1 MSKFYFGVD
10 YYPEQWPRERWETDA
25 QLMREAGFNIVRLA
39 EFAWVK
45 LEPSQGQFDFAWL
58 DDAIKILQAHG
69 LEVVLGTP
77 TASPPAWVYKKN
89 PEIFRTLPNG
99 QRLTF
104 GHRRGYSP
112 HHLEYQAHAQRIVT
126 AMAEHYAT
134 HPAVIGWQ
142 IDNEFGDR
150 DFGPQAQVAFQTWLE
165 QKYLTLEVLNTAWGT
180 IFWSHTYQDWS
191 EIPVPLE
198 FCAPHN
204 PGLALDFARFSSR
217 AYVAFQAQQ
226 LEVIRAHCPEH
237 FVTHNFM
244 GFTYDTLDYFD
255 LAENLDFVSWDNY
268 PRMWWN
274 VRHQPGSAGV
284 ALAHATMRGLKQ
296 KNFWVMEQQSGPGG
310 WEQIV
315 PTPKPGEIRL
325 WAYQAIA
332 HGADGIVF
340 FRFRTARHGTEQY
353 WHGLLEHDGR
363 CGRRYQ
369 EAKRIGAEI
378 AELSAGIV
386 GSNVNSSVAMLLSY
400 DSRFALQAQQNNP
413 ALHYGEQFQH
423 WYSALHRRNVAT
435 DVISPT
441 ADLSS
446 YRLVIAPLLHVVT
459 AEIASNLERFVRDG
473 GTLLLTARCGVKDET
488 NAIVDQPLPGLL
500 RELVGAQV
508 LEYESLIG
516 DTNHLIC
523 DEPMLQTS
531 INIWC
536 DILETSTARVI
547 ARYRDD
553 HFASGAAI
561 TINSFGNG
569 HVIYVGA
576 LGDGSIPEGL
586 MDWLLETANLPQT
599 PTSSVEITERRS
611 HDSIIRFYLNHT
623 SQPQTVQLEHE
634 GISQISGKKL
644 GRILHLEAFGVE
656 IISHP
661 PTAIPTP
668 DGNAPKYLI
677 QS

>member
-10 YYPEQWPRERWETDA
+10 YYPEQWPRERWKTDA
-25 QLMREAGFNIVRLA
+25 QLMREAGFNVVRLA
-39 EFAWVK
+39 EFAWAK
-45 LEPSQGQFDFAWL
+45 LEPQEGQFDFAWL
-58 DDAIKILQAHG
+58 DDSIEILHAHG

-77 TASPPAWVYKKN
+77 TASPPAWVYKQN
-89 PEIFRTLPNG
+89 PEMFRTLGNG
-99 QRLTF
+99 QRLRF

-112 HHLEYQAHAQRIVT
+112 HHLQYQEHARRIVT
-126 AMAEHYAT
+126 AMAEQYT
-134 HPAVIGWQ
+134 NHPAVIGWQ

-150 DFGPQAQVAFQTWLE
+150 DFGPHAQSAFQTWLE
-165 QKYLTLEVLNTAWGT
+165 QKYVTLEALNTAWGT

-198 FCAPHN
+198 SCAPHN

-217 AYVAFQAQQ
+217 AYVVFQAQQ

-255 LAENLDFVSWDNY
+255 LAEDLDFVSWDNY

-274 VRHQPGSAGV
+274 VRQQPGSAGV

-315 PTPKPGEIRL
+315 PAPKPGEIRL

-369 EAKRIGAEI
+369 EVKRMGAEI
-378 AELSAGIV
+378 AELGSSIV
-386 GSNVNSSVAMLLSY
+386 GSSLNLSVAMLLSY

-413 ALHYGEQFQH
+413 ALHYSEQFQH
-423 WYSALHRRNVAT
+423 WYSSLYRRSVGT

-459 AEIASNLERFVRDG
+459 AEISVNLERFVRDG
-473 GTLLLTARCGVKDET
+473 GTLVLTARSGVKDET
-488 NAIVDQPLPGLL
+488 NAVVNQPLPGLL
-500 RELVGAQV
+500 TGLVGAQV

-516 DTNHLIC
+516 NTNHLIAG
-523 DEPMLQTS
+523 EPLLQTNPV
-531 INIWC
+531 NIWC
-536 DILETSTARVI
+536 DILETSTARVV
-547 ARYRDD
+547 ARYSED
-553 HFASGAAI
+553 HFAGSAAI
-561 TINSFGNG
+561 TINLFGNG
-569 HVIYVGA
+569 KVIYVGA
-576 LGDGSIPEGL
+576 IGDGSIPEAL
-586 MDWLLETANLPQT
+586 MNWLLETASLSQI
-599 PTSSVEITERRS
+599 PTSSIEITERRTQ
-611 HDSIIRFYLNHT
+611 DSIIRFYLNHT

-634 GISQISGKKL
+634 GIGLISGKKL
-644 GRILHLEAFGVE
+644 EQILHLEAFGVE
-656 IISHP
+656 IISYP
-661 PTAIPTP
+661 
-668 DGNAPKYLI
+668 
-677 QS
+677 Q